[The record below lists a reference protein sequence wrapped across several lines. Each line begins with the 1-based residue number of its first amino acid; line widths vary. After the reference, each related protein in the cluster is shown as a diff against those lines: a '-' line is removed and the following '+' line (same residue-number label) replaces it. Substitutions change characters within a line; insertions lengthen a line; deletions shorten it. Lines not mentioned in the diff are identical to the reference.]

1 MPLASLVGLTLTPR
15 QSRASIDTL
24 ASSDDKQPIFSQAIS
39 EAFEPYLSIWVEA
52 QDKYVAIIHLRIQ
65 SADT

>member
-1 MPLASLVGLTLTPR
+1 MTAVEYSLIIL

-24 ASSDDKQPIFSQAIS
+24 VSSDDNSPVFSQAIS

-52 QDKYVAIIHLRIQ
+52 QDKRVSPSSLCL
-65 SADT
+65 